1 MHKSDQNCYKSYT
14 VWLDLF
20 LIFKLLK
27 MSSVSFK
34 FLKIVTLIS
43 FVPVPFQELDFHR
56 HMS

>member
-27 MSSVSFK
+27 MSSV
-34 FLKIVTLIS
+34 LINCLIIVTLIS